1 MLMKECLLKVWMIIK
16 QLILSD
22 SSVIETALDK
32 DKQKRKDQAATDA
45 GERSQPRRLAA
56 VRARRQI
63 QQQLN
68 DDMTGQD

>member
-1 MLMKECLLKVWMIIK
+1 ME
-16 QLILSD
+16 
-22 SSVIETALDK
+22 
-32 DKQKRKDQAATDA
+32 DKQKRKDQGVSDA